1 MNRFILLS
9 IAIVATLFTFDAFA
23 DDWPQFRFDA
33 GRTAASTEELPSE
46 LHLQWVRELAPPA
59 PAFPRNVRLEFDT
72 SYEPVVLGQTMFVPS
87 MITESVTALDTA
99 TGEVRWRFFAEGPV
113 RFAPA
118 AWQDKV
124 YFVSDDGFL
133 YCLDAADG
141 KLRWKFRGLPAD
153 KEDRTLLG
161 NGRLTSLWPARG
173 GPVLRDGVVY
183 FAAGLWPADGVF
195 VHALNAET
203 GKIVWSNTDS
213 NHIPGANQDHGIAQY
228 AGLTPQG
235 YLAIVNDKLV
245 VPCGTQLPALLNL
258 ETGGLEPYYM
268 GWGGRDGLPKGTWF
282 VAGSGKYLCQSGDL
296 YDLSRPNDEQ
306 FRDSRGRNDFKS
318 ELYTGG
324 FTRLRIDKTNHKD
337 IGRFAQP
344 VFTPEAF
351 YENDGG
357 ITAHDLTSLR
367 MTPRGEADIPANRQ
381 DDTYPDRFTGV
392 FRDSWKLPSK
402 LQVHIKAGDRL
413 FCAGTGTVAAVRI
426 PKEDEQPEFQWQT
439 TLDGT
444 PNRLLA
450 ADGRLFVVTREGRI
464 CAFGSEKPADVVVH
478 AKPTADAPQADA
490 WTDKAAQILEATG
503 TTEGYALVL
512 GLDSGRLVEEL
523 VRQSDLY
530 VIAVD
535 PDADKIAKLRQQL
548 YEAGLYGSRACTRV
562 GNLLSYPFPPYL
574 ASLIVSE
581 HSTDLTPGAIAAV
594 GQNLFAKLRPY
605 GGTACLAIG
614 GGSGLTFD
622 APAGSPF
629 AGLQIRRSGDWV
641 LLQRTAGL
649 PGAADWSHEEANA
662 ANTGASTDR
671 FVKAPL
677 GLLWF
682 NAPREWQR
690 KPGGAVVRV
699 AGGRVLVKSN
709 KLLAIDVFTGRH
721 LWEATLPFAHT
732 VTDQLVATPDAIYAT
747 GGKTCAILDPAT
759 GEETRRI
766 ELPDALPGAWQNLR
780 CWENYLVSTNGK
792 FVVCVNHETGEVLWR
807 QECNRAALSLS
818 VGGGRVFCAELLN
831 PRRGEL
837 EHSAVKTRAFDIRSG
852 EIVWEIAS
860 GSKVLYSESLDL
872 VVTATGVHQGATGK
886 RLHALPEPP
895 KPVNGRPLPVVPGPL
910 FVIGDKLLWGT
921 VQDFVV
927 FDLKTGQ
934 RTGDHTAWVR
944 RGCTTIRASEHLVT
958 TRVRA
963 NAAYID
969 LESREPTS
977 LWNIRPACMN
987 NLYPANGVLNAPN
1000 VIGGC
1005 TCNYTHTS
1013 QAYVPVN
1020 EIERASFGQKKNDR

>member
-1 MNRFILLS
+1 MNRSILLA
-9 IAIVATLFTFDAFA
+9 IAIVGTLFALDASA
-23 DDWPQFRFDA
+23 GDWPQFRYDA
-33 GRTAASTEELPSE
+33 GRTAASTEELPAD
-46 LHLQWVRELAPPA
+46 LHLQWVRELARPA

-72 SYEPVVLGQTMFVPS
+72 SYDPVVLGKTMFVPS

-124 YFVSDDGFL
+124 YVVSDDGFL

-141 KLRWKFRGLPAD
+141 KLRWKFRGLTAD
-153 KEDRTLLG
+153 TQDRTLLG

-195 VHALNAET
+195 VHALDAET
-203 GKIVWSNTDS
+203 GKVVWSNTDS

-235 YLAIVNDKLV
+235 YLAIVNEKLV

-306 FRDSRGRNDFKS
+306 FRNSRGGNDFKS
-318 ELYTGG
+318 ELYTGAY
-324 FTRLRIDKTNHKD
+324 TRLRIDKTNHKD
-337 IGRFAQP
+337 IGQFKQP

-357 ITAHDLTSLR
+357 ITARDLTSLR
-367 MTPRGEADIPANRQ
+367 MTPRGEAEIPPNRR
-381 DDTYPDRFTGV
+381 DDTYPDKFTGV
-392 FRDSWKLPSK
+392 FQDSWKLPSK

-426 PKEDEQPEFQWQT
+426 PKEGEQPEFQWQT

-450 ADGRLFVVTREGRI
+450 ADGRLFVVTREGQI
-464 CAFGSEKPADVVVH
+464 FAFGSEKPADVVAH
-478 AKPTADAPQADA
+478 AKPTRDAPQADA
-490 WTDKAAQILEATG
+490 WTDKAAKILEATKA
-503 TTEGYALVL
+503 TEGYALVL

-530 VIAVD
+530 MIVVD
-535 PDADKIAKLRQQL
+535 PDADKIANLRQQL
-548 YEAGLYGSRACTRV
+548 HEAGLYGSRACARV

-574 ASLIVSE
+574 ADLIVSE

-622 APAGSPF
+622 APAESPF
-629 AGLQIRRSGDWV
+629 AGLQVRQSGNWALLRR
-641 LLQRTAGL
+641 TEGL

-699 AGGRVLVKSN
+699 AGGRVFVKSN
-709 KLLAIDVFTGRH
+709 KLLAVDVFTGRH
-721 LWEATLPFAHT
+721 LWEATLPFAHA

-759 GEETRRI
+759 GEEIRRI

-780 CWENYLVSTNGK
+780 CWKDYLVSTNGK
-792 FVVCVNHETGEVLWR
+792 FVVCVNHDAGEVVWR
-807 QECNRAALSLS
+807 HECNRAALSLS

-852 EIVWEIAS
+852 EIIWEIAS

-872 VVTATGVHQGATGK
+872 VATATGIHKGASGE

-895 KPVNGRPLPVVPGPL
+895 KPVNGRPPVVPGPL

-1013 QAYVPVN
+1013 QAYVPVG
-1020 EIERASFGQKKNDR
+1020 EIERASFGQLKNDR